1 MKVPYLDTTHGL
13 LGLHHPD
20 VFGGVA
26 LGQQL
31 GGAQV
36 IGGKDDSI
44 NEVLGLT
51 RSWNWQEA
59 VSYCLSEEWGGEKLN
74 KGYWGLNNLS
84 STGTMLTILFSQ
96 LLSFTS
102 NSIRLTVKN
111 SHSRAW
117 LKSLDSEHFF
127 IPQQFY
133 KTNVLWARS
142 TWWPSNPFFFCIKIL
157 CEEKNDTE
165 GEC

>member
-117 LKSLDSEHFF
+117 LKSLDSEHFLFLNSF
-127 IPQQFY
+127 IKQMCFELDP
-133 KTNVLWARS
+133 LDDLLIH
-142 TWWPSNPFFFCIKIL
+142 FFFCIKIL